1 MFYTVILAI
10 VLAWA
15 RRPTFKGLH
24 NLEARVR
31 PAERL
36 RELRLRSS
44 ITTREVEE
52 QSQHIAEAERNPEF
66 YISNAW
72 LTKLENTDSVPSI
85 YKLVSLSAIYHVRF
99 SELLLLFGVDLAHIG
114 ERQLEITPQQTY
126 LMALEI
132 NDPDRQITLPVRF
145 DQGTDLNGTNLFSRM
160 VEQWGEVPFSV
171 IQHLHLRHSNYGFI
185 GLQDFTLYPLLRP
198 GSFVQIDPRSRKIQ
212 SSRWRTEFD
221 RPIYFLELRNS
232 YACGW
237 CEVQGN
243 ELALLP
249 HPLSPCTVRRFAFPG
264 EAEIV
269 GRVTGVAMRLLDHQ
283 GDTDLAIAKLLRR
296 P

>member
-1 MFYTVILAI
+1 
-10 VLAWA
+10 
-15 RRPTFKGLH
+15 
-24 NLEARVR
+24 VR

-36 RELRLRSS
+36 RELRLRSN

-52 QSQHIAEAERNPEF
+52 HSQRIAETEHNSEF

-99 SELLLLFGVDLAHIG
+99 SELLLLFGVDLGHIG
-114 ERQLEITPQQTY
+114 ERQLEITPRQTS
-126 LMALEI
+126 LMALDI
-132 NDPDRQITLPVRF
+132 NDPDRRITLPVRF
-145 DQGTDLNGTNLFSRM
+145 DQEVDLNGTNLFSRM

-171 IQHLHLRHSNYGFI
+171 IQHLHLRHNTYGFI

-198 GSFVQIDPRSRKIQ
+198 GSFVQIDPRTRKIQ
-212 SSRWRTEFD
+212 SSMWRTEFD

-249 HPLSPCTVRRFAFPG
+249 HPLSPCTTKRFAFPG
-264 EAEIV
+264 EAEVV
-269 GRVTGVAMRLLDHQ
+269 GRVTGVATQLLDHQ
-283 GDTDLAIAKLLRR
+283 VDTDVAIAKLLKRS
-296 P
+296 

>member
-1 MFYTVILAI
+1 M
-10 VLAWA
+10 
-15 RRPTFKGLH
+15 
-24 NLEARVR
+24 R

-36 RELRLRSS
+36 RELRLRSG

-52 QSQHIAEAERNPEF
+52 QSQHIAETERNPEF

-85 YKLVSLSAIYHVRF
+85 YKLVSLSTIYHVRF
-99 SELLLLFGVDLAHIG
+99 SELLSIFGVDLGRIQ

-126 LMALEI
+126 LMPLEI
-132 NDPDRQITLPVRF
+132 NDPERQISFPVRLNPE
-145 DQGTDLNGTNLFSRM
+145 GDLNGTNLLSRM
-160 VEQWGEVPFSV
+160 VEQWGDLPFSV
-171 IQHLHLRHSNYGFI
+171 IQHLHLQNNNYGFI

-198 GSFVQIDPRSRKIQ
+198 GSFVQIDPRTRKVQVSRG
-212 SSRWRTEFD
+212 RTEFD

-269 GRVTGVAMRLLDHQ
+269 GRVTGIAMRLLGEQ
-283 GDTDLAIAKLLRR
+283 GDTQLAFAKLQRR
-296 P
+296 L

>member
-1 MFYTVILAI
+1 VSL
-10 VLAWA
+10 
-15 RRPTFKGLH
+15 
-24 NLEARVR
+24 R

-36 RELRLRSS
+36 RELRLRSG
-44 ITTREVEE
+44 ITTREVQE
-52 QSQHIAEAERNPEF
+52 QSQNIAEAERNPEF

-85 YKLVSLSAIYHVRF
+85 YKLVSLSAIYHVRL
-99 SELLLLFGVDLAHIG
+99 SELLLLFGVDLEHIA
-114 ERQLEITPQQTY
+114 ERQLEVTPQQTY
-126 LMALEI
+126 LMTQEI

-145 DQGTDLNGTNLFSRM
+145 GQGTCLNGTNLFSRM
-160 VEQWGEVPFSV
+160 VEQWGDVPFSV
-171 IQHLHLRHSNYGFI
+171 VQHLHIQQNNYGFI
-185 GLQDFTLYPLLRP
+185 GLQDFTIYPLLRP
-198 GSFVQIDPRSRKIQ
+198 GSFVQIDPRTRRIQ

-237 CEVQGN
+237 CEVQGH
-243 ELALLP
+243 ELVLLP

-269 GRVTGVAMRLLDHQ
+269 GRVTGVAMRLVGHHS
-283 GDTDLAIAKLLRR
+283 DTELAIAKLFKR

>member
-1 MFYTVILAI
+1 L
-10 VLAWA
+10 
-15 RRPTFKGLH
+15 RPG
-24 NLEARVR
+24 
-31 PAERL
+31 ERL
-36 RELRLRSS
+36 RELRLRSG

-52 QSQHIAEAERNPEF
+52 QSQHIAETERNPEF

-85 YKLVSLSAIYHVRF
+85 YKLVSLSAIYHVKF
-99 SELLLLFGVDLAHIG
+99 SELLSLFGIDLGRIK

-126 LMALEI
+126 LMPVEV
-132 NDPDRQITLPVRF
+132 NDPDKEISFPVRI
-145 DQGTDLNGTNLFSRM
+145 GHGVDLSGTNLLSRM
-160 VEQWGEVPFSV
+160 VEQWGDVPFSV
-171 IQHLHLRHSNYGFI
+171 IQHLHLQHNNYGFI

-198 GSFVQIDPRSRKIQ
+198 GSFVQIDPRARKIH
-212 SSRWRTEFD
+212 SSRGRTEFD

-264 EAEIV
+264 EAEVV
-269 GRVTGVAMRLLDHQ
+269 GRVTGVAMRLVGQLA
-283 GDTDLAIAKLLRR
+283 DTELAFAKLHRR
-296 P
+296 S

>member
-1 MFYTVILAI
+1 
-10 VLAWA
+10 
-15 RRPTFKGLH
+15 
-24 NLEARVR
+24 VR

-36 RELRLRSS
+36 RELRLRSG

-85 YKLVSLSAIYHVRF
+85 YKLVSLSSIYHVRF
-99 SELLLLFGVDLAHIG
+99 SQLLLLFGVDLGHIQ

-126 LMALEI
+126 LMALEV
-132 NDPDRQITLPVRF
+132 NDPDRQVTLPVRF
-145 DQGTDLNGTNLFSRM
+145 DHGADLNGTNLFSRM

-171 IQHLHLRHSNYGFI
+171 IQHLHLQHNNYGFI
-185 GLQDFTLYPLLRP
+185 GIQDLTLYPLVRP
-198 GSFVQIDPRSRKIQ
+198 GSFVQIDPRTRKIQ

-243 ELALLP
+243 ELALIP
-249 HPLSPCTVRRFAFPG
+249 HPLSPCTIRRFAFPG
-264 EAEIV
+264 EAEVV
-269 GRVTGVAMRLLDHQ
+269 GRVTGVAMQLLGHQ
-283 GDTDLAIAKLLRR
+283 GSTDVAIAKLLRR

>member
-1 MFYTVILAI
+1 L
-10 VLAWA
+10 
-15 RRPTFKGLH
+15 
-24 NLEARVR
+24 R

-36 RELRLRSS
+36 RELRLRSG

-52 QSQHIAEAERNPEF
+52 QSQRIAEAERNPEF

-85 YKLVSLSAIYHVRF
+85 YKLVSLSSIYHVRF
-99 SELLLLFGVDLAHIG
+99 SELLGTFGIDLGRIE
-114 ERQLEITPQQTY
+114 ERQLDITPQNTS
-126 LMALEI
+126 LMELEVSG
-132 NDPDRQITLPVRF
+132 PDRQVRLPVRF
-145 DQGTDLNGTNLFSRM
+145 SQETDLNGTNLFSRM
-160 VEQWGEVPFSV
+160 VEQWGDVPISV
-171 IQHLHLRHSNYGFI
+171 IDYLHLQHNNYGFI
-185 GLQDFTLYPLLRP
+185 GIQDLTLYPLLRP
-198 GSFVQIDPRSRKIQ
+198 GSFVQIDPRTRKIQ

-264 EAEIV
+264 EVEIV
-269 GRVTGVAMRLLDHQ
+269 GRVTGVAMRLLGHQ
-283 GDTDLAIAKLLRR
+283 SDTDVAIAKLHRR
-296 P
+296 T

>member
-1 MFYTVILAI
+1 M
-10 VLAWA
+10 
-15 RRPTFKGLH
+15 
-24 NLEARVR
+24 R

-36 RELRLRSS
+36 RELRLRLSA
-44 ITTREVEE
+44 TTREVEE
-52 QSQHIAEAERNPEF
+52 KSQRIAEAERNPQF

-99 SELLLLFGVDLAHIG
+99 SELLLLFGVNLGHIQ

-132 NDPDRQITLPVRF
+132 NDPNGQITLPIRF
-145 DQGTDLNGTNLFSRM
+145 GDGADLDGTNLFSRM
-160 VEQWGEVPFSV
+160 VEKWGDVPVSV
-171 IQHLHLRHSNYGFI
+171 IQHLHLQHNSYGLI
-185 GLQDFTLYPLLRP
+185 GLQDLTLYPLLRP
-198 GSFVQIDPRSRKIQ
+198 GSFVQIDPRTRKIQ
-212 SSRWRTEFD
+212 PSRSQTEFD

-269 GRVTGVAMRLLDHQ
+269 GRVTGVAMRLLGHQ
-283 GDTDLAIAKLLRR
+283 GDTETSIAKLLKRS
-296 P
+296 

>member
-1 MFYTVILAI
+1 MQRAHYRQCSYNAGGVIP
-10 VLAWA
+10 A
-15 RRPTFKGLH
+15 RPAEELH
-24 NLEARVR
+24 NSEAHVR

-36 RELRLRSS
+36 RELRLRSG

-52 QSQHIAEAERNPEF
+52 QSQRIAETERNPEF

-72 LTKLENTDSVPSI
+72 LTKLENSDSVPSI
-85 YKLVSLSAIYHVRF
+85 YKLVSLSAIYHIRF
-99 SELLLLFGVDLAHIG
+99 SALLLLFGVDLGHVG
-114 ERQLEITPQQTY
+114 ERQLEITPQQTS
-126 LMALEI
+126 LVALES
-132 NDPDRQITLPVRF
+132 NDPDRQIALPVRF
-145 DQGTDLNGTNLFSRM
+145 DQGVDLNGTNLFSRM
-160 VEQWGEVPFSV
+160 VEQWGDVPFAV
-171 IQHLHLRHSNYGFI
+171 IQHLNLRHSNYGFI

-198 GSFVQIDPRSRKIQ
+198 GSFVQIDPRTRKIQ

-249 HPLSPCTVRRFAFPG
+249 HPLSPCTIRRFAFPG
-264 EAEIV
+264 EAEVV
-269 GRVTGVAMRLLDHQ
+269 GRVTGVAMQLQELPNSLERE
-283 GDTDLAIAKLLRR
+283 
-296 P
+296 